1 MMFISLGIP
10 VVPTEVSAED
20 ITATS
25 VTIHWTISSVAIDRE
40 SYRVNYGLDASDLKL
55 TSDTLNSHGET
66 LANQTYSVVL
76 KDLEGVTTYYYKVV
90 SENDFSSSSTE
101 IYSFTTME
109 GGR

>member
-1 MMFISLGIP
+1 MFISLGIP

-25 VTIHWTISSVAIDRE
+25 VTIHWTISSDRE

-101 IYSFTTME
+101 IYSFTTTE